1 MGLTVG
7 EIFLSLL
14 TGTRNGEFS
23 IYVILLCYFWGLWAI
38 KFLLSY
44 LVYSPVIEWAGDHG
58 VSVIVPTYK
67 EDKDTLKKSVDR
79 ILHKSNSTVKEVII
93 VTDIREV
100 NTIAKWCKEEWK
112 DETRV
117 RVVTSEIGKRKAV
130 RLGIESAEEEILVII
145 ESDTFAEPGS
155 IDELIK
161 PIALDETVGGSVGDQ
176 LIYDHTA
183 NSISYFNHLVELIK
197 YRFTIPALSVFKSV
211 TVLGGRC
218 VAFRKCAIAPL
229 MNALENE
236 TFLGRKCVSG
246 DDGRVTSLLLA
257 TGWNCVYQ
265 RTAVFLTISPP
276 TLNIFMKQRM
286 RWARNSCRRTIRAI
300 FMIPEKD
307 LDVPYSRFWAYKR
320 PAALLQ
326 VLTVWINTVV
336 MTAVVGLTL
345 YSLITGKW
353 FWTGK
358 GGVEVTIRIVLL
370 LFVGMAIRRL
380 VRIFPAVKATPC
392 RYCGWLLLFPWYLL
406 LMWGVRMYSIA
417 TMNKQG
423 WVTRVGTGAGGFGS
437 APAGSAVPVGPV
449 SKSTV
454 ESGSQTDSVAQDGY
468 DLEEESFHSFDVQN
482 PMREAVLSSPESSSL
497 YGPDLEGVETPPGIF
512 NT

>member
-1 MGLTVG
+1 MRSWEVFDGNISANAKSRNNTTSSVMGLTIG
-7 EIFLSLL
+7 EFFVSLL

-23 IYVILLCYFWGLWAI
+23 IYVVLLCYFWGIWGI
-38 KFLLSY
+38 KFILSY
-44 LVYSPVIEWAGDHG
+44 LVYFPVIGWAGDHS

-67 EDKDTLKKSVDR
+67 EDQETLQKAVER
-79 ILHKSNSTVKEVII
+79 ILHKSNTTVKEVII
-93 VTDIREV
+93 VTDVREA
-100 NTIAKWCKEEWK
+100 NTMNKWSREEWANNP
-112 DETRV
+112 RV
-117 RVVTSEIGKRKAV
+117 HVVTSDIGKRKAV
-130 RLGIESAEEEILVII
+130 RLGIESAKEDILVII

-155 IDELIK
+155 IDELVK
-161 PIALDETVGGSVGDQ
+161 PIALNETVGGSVGDQ

-183 NSISYFNHLVELIK
+183 NSINYFNHLVELIK
-197 YRFTIPALSVFKSV
+197 YRFTIPALSVFNSV

-229 MNALENE
+229 MDSLENE
-236 TFLGRKCVSG
+236 TFLGKKCVSG

-276 TLNIFMKQRM
+276 TLKIFMKQRM

-300 FMIPEKD
+300 FVVPEKD

-326 VLTVWINTVV
+326 VLTVWVNTAV

-345 YSLITGKW
+345 YSLVTGKW

-358 GGVEVTIRIVLL
+358 GGTEVTIRVVLL
-370 LFVGMAIRRL
+370 LFVGMALRRL
-380 VRIFPAVKATPC
+380 IRIFPAVRETPC
-392 RYCGWLLLFPWYLL
+392 KYFGWLLLFPWYLF
-406 LMWGVRMYSIA
+406 LMWGVRMYSIV

-423 WVTRVGTGAGGFGS
+423 WVTRVGTGAGGFGTVGEGEES
-437 APAGSAVPVGPV
+437 KAVGEDE
-449 SKSTV
+449 
-454 ESGSQTDSVAQDGY
+454 ESGGEIHKKADMGSPTD
-468 DLEEESFHSFDVQN
+468 
-482 PMREAVLSSPESSSL
+482 
-497 YGPDLEGVETPPGIF
+497 
-512 NT
+512 